1 MIWTIWE
8 RVKSA
13 TIAQSFGAIRIGS
26 RQTLPVGKVDLR
38 RITSMKHKADPS
50 EKQIEQACTELLE
63 LDGWRSL
70 RTDPVSRREWGKGF
84 GEKGMP
90 DHLYLRYK
98 KLQSVHAPEAADVL
112 WIEWKS
118 RGGKSQPHQQTW
130 HQAERA
136 RGALVWVAGED
147 WSPSTIESFVAHYN
161 SSGLALRNMRI
172 KAVELHT

>member
-1 MIWTIWE
+1 
-8 RVKSA
+8 
-13 TIAQSFGAIRIGS
+13 
-26 RQTLPVGKVDLR
+26 
-38 RITSMKHKADPS
+38 MKHKADPS

-172 KAVELHT
+172 KAVELHTWLP